1 MTKGLPM
8 KLISLIVKLLLLA
21 VFIVLAAFNTK
32 LVGFSYL
39 PGSEIN
45 LPLIVLLLAFFII
58 GAVFGVFSMFGRLL
72 SLRHENNRLRN
83 EVRKNAR
90 IAQEQLQTPAPA
102 DAEQPVPPAAPV
114 KE

>member
-1 MTKGLPM
+1 M
-8 KLISLIVKLLLLA
+8 KLFSLIIKLLLLA
-21 VFIVLAAFNTK
+21 VFIVLAAFNTH
-32 LVGFSYL
+32 LVNFSYL
-39 PGSEIN
+39 PGSEIS
-45 LPLIVLLLAFFII
+45 LPLILLLLAFFVI

-90 IAQEQLQTPAPA
+90 IAQEQLQTPVPV
-102 DAEQPVPPAAPV
+102 DAAQPVSDAAPV

>member
-1 MTKGLPM
+1 M
-8 KLISLIVKLLLLA
+8 KLFSLIIKILLLV
-21 VFIVLAAFNTK
+21 VFIILAAFNTR

-45 LPLIVLLLAFFII
+45 LPLIVLLLFFFIV

-72 SLRHENNRLRN
+72 SLRHENNRLRS

-90 IAQEQLQTPAPA
+90 IAQEELQVPVPIDPEQPAPA
-102 DAEQPVPPAAPV
+102 AAPV

>member
-1 MTKGLPM
+1 M
-8 KLISLIVKLLLLA
+8 KLFSLIIKILLLV
-21 VFIVLAAFNTK
+21 VFIVLAAFNTR

-45 LPLIVLLLAFFII
+45 LPLIVLLLFFFII

-72 SLRHENNRLRN
+72 SLRHENNRLRS

-90 IAQEQLQTPAPA
+90 IAQEELQAPVPA
-102 DAEQPVPPAAPV
+102 DVPANAEQTVPAAAPV